1 MFIVGI
7 IFIVT
12 AVVLVGFGIVF
23 WNNKGSNLLS
33 GYNTM
38 TAAEKSKYNEKAL
51 LKNTARLMFLL
62 AILHVLT
69 GILFMVSLWIAA
81 LIVLFLGYVILLV
94 TGQFATGKN
103 SEF

>member
-1 MFIVGI
+1 MVIAGT
-7 IFIVT
+7 IFIAT
-12 AVVLVGFGIVF
+12 AVVCVGFGIVF

-38 TAAEKSKYNEKAL
+38 TATEKSKYNEKAL
-51 LKNTARLMFLL
+51 LKNTAKAMFLL

-81 LIVLFLGYVILLV
+81 LIVLLLGYVILLV

>member
-1 MFIVGI
+1 MVIAGI

-12 AVVLVGFGIVF
+12 AVVCFGFGIVF
-23 WNNKGSNLLS
+23 RNNKGRNLLS

-51 LKNTARLMFLL
+51 LKNTAKAMFLL

-81 LIVLFLGYVILLV
+81 LIVLLLGYIILLV